1 MAPTLGYA
9 SVVAVVMAVF
19 NYTGGKLSGW
29 DRDPNV
35 DEYERKE
42 QLRKNR
48 RRPIEE
54 TIAEV
59 GEGRGEWSE
68 EAPSHRTDE
77 NQPFTL
83 LATRSAGARGSK
95 RDTASRSRRCPLIP
109 MIMNIDSRLS
119 GAGQRDIVP

>member
-1 MAPTLGYA
+1 M
-9 SVVAVVMAVF
+9 VAVVMALF

-54 TIAEV
+54 TLADV
-59 GEGRGEWSE
+59 GEGRGESFE
-68 EAPSHRTDE
+68 RALSHGTDE
-77 NQPFTL
+77 N
-83 LATRSAGARGSK
+83 
-95 RDTASRSRRCPLIP
+95 
-109 MIMNIDSRLS
+109 
-119 GAGQRDIVP
+119 